1 MTYCIGI
8 NINEGMVFASDS
20 RTNAGLDNINVYT
33 KMLNYAVGDRNLVI
47 VTSGNL
53 ATSQAVFGSIKKDL
67 EVSNPIT
74 SLNTCETLEEVANY
88 IGSLTVKHSSPQGI
102 NEEVLQLGSSY
113 IVGGQ
118 IKNQKSEIYLVY
130 PQGNYIRPSEA
141 RPYLIIG
148 EINYGKPILDRVLKP
163 DITLGDAARCA
174 LISMDSTIKSD
185 LRVGPPIDFVVY
197 KKGLIQP
204 IYQNKFEI
212 NDPEYSSITDSWS
225 QSIIRAFETFP
236 RFNWEKNNNKN

>member
-8 NINEGMVFASDS
+8 NINEGMVFTSDS

-67 EVSNPIT
+67 EASKPNT
-74 SLNTCETLEEVANY
+74 SLNTCETLEEVSNY

-225 QSIIRAFETFP
+225 QSIIQAFETFP
-236 RFNWEKNNNKN
+236 RFNWEKKQ

>member
-8 NINEGMVFASDS
+8 NVNEGMVFASDS

-197 KKGLIQP
+197 KKGLIKP

-225 QSIIRAFETFP
+225 QSIIQAFETFP
-236 RFNWEKNNNKN
+236 RFNWENNQK

>member
-8 NINEGMVFASDS
+8 NVNEGMVFASDS

>member
-1 MTYCIGI
+1 M
-8 NINEGMVFASDS
+8 F
-20 RTNAGLDNINVYT
+20 
-33 KMLNYAVGDRNLVI
+33 NYAVGDRNLVI

-53 ATSQAVFGSIKKDL
+53 ATSQAVFSSIKKDL
-67 EVSNPIT
+67 QASNPIT
-74 SLNTCETLEEVANY
+74 SLNTCTTIEEVANY
-88 IGSLTVKHSSPQGI
+88 VGSLTVRHSSPQGI

-118 IKNQKSEIYLVY
+118 IKDQKSEIYLVY

-163 DITLGDAARCA
+163 EISLGDAARCA

-197 KKGLIQP
+197 KKGLIEP
-204 IYQNKFEI
+204 IYINKFEI
-212 NDPEYSSITDSWS
+212 NNPEYSSITSSWS

-236 RFNWEKNNNKN
+236 RFNWEK

>member
-8 NINEGMVFASDS
+8 NVNEGMVFASDS
-20 RTNAGLDNINVYT
+20 RTNAGLDDINTYT
-33 KMLNYAVGDRNLVI
+33 KMFNYAVGDRNLVI

-53 ATSQAVFGSIKKDL
+53 ATSQAVFSSIKKDL
-67 EVSNPIT
+67 EASNPII
-74 SLNTCETLEEVANY
+74 SLNTCLTIEDVARY
-88 IGSLTVKHSSPQGI
+88 VGSLTVRHSSPQGI

-163 DITLGDAARCA
+163 EISLGDAARCA

-197 KKGLIQP
+197 KKGSIRP
-204 IYQNKFEI
+204 IYQNKFETD
-212 NDPEYSSITDSWS
+212 DPEYSSITKSWS
-225 QSIIRAFETFP
+225 QSIIRAFESFP
-236 RFNWEKNNNKN
+236 RFNWEK

>member
-8 NINEGMVFASDS
+8 NVNEGMVFASDS
-20 RTNAGLDNINVYT
+20 RTNAGLDDINTYT
-33 KMLNYAVGDRNLVI
+33 KMFNYAVGDRNLVI

-53 ATSQAVFGSIKKDL
+53 ATSQAVFSSIKKDL
-67 EVSNPIT
+67 EASNPII
-74 SLNTCETLEEVANY
+74 SLNTCLTIEDVARY
-88 IGSLTVKHSSPQGI
+88 VGSLTVRHSSPQGI

-163 DITLGDAARCA
+163 EISLGDAARCA

-197 KKGLIQP
+197 KKAQ
-204 IYQNKFEI
+204 
-212 NDPEYSSITDSWS
+212 
-225 QSIIRAFETFP
+225 
-236 RFNWEKNNNKN
+236 

>member
-8 NINEGMVFASDS
+8 NVNEGMVFASDS

-148 EINYGKPILDRVLKP
+148 EI
-163 DITLGDAARCA
+163 TLGDAARCA

-197 KKGLIQP
+197 KKGLIKP

-236 RFNWEKNNNKN
+236 RFNWEKKQ

>member
-8 NINEGMVFASDS
+8 NVNEGMVFASDS

-67 EVSNPIT
+67 EVSNPYT

-236 RFNWEKNNNKN
+236 RFNWEKKQ

>member
-118 IKNQKSEIYLVY
+118 IKNQKS
-130 PQGNYIRPSEA
+130 
-141 RPYLIIG
+141 
-148 EINYGKPILDRVLKP
+148 
-163 DITLGDAARCA
+163 GD
-174 LISMDSTIKSD
+174 
-185 LRVGPPIDFVVY
+185 
-197 KKGLIQP
+197 
-204 IYQNKFEI
+204 E
-212 NDPEYSSITDSWS
+212 
-225 QSIIRAFETFP
+225 
-236 RFNWEKNNNKN
+236 

>member
-8 NINEGMVFASDS
+8 NVNEGMVFDSDS

-236 RFNWEKNNNKN
+236 RFNWEKKQ

>member
-8 NINEGMVFASDS
+8 NVNDGMVFASDS
-20 RTNAGLDNINVYT
+20 RTNAGLDDINTYS
-33 KMLNYAVGDRNLVI
+33 KMFNYAVGDRNLVI

-53 ATSQAVFGSIKKDL
+53 ATSQAVFSSIKKDL
-67 EVSNPIT
+67 EASNPIT
-74 SLNTCETLEEVANY
+74 SLNTCTTIEEVANY
-88 IGSLTVKHSSPQGI
+88 VGSLTVKHSSPQGI

-118 IKNQKSEIYLVY
+118 IKDQKSEIYLVY

-163 DITLGDAARCA
+163 EISLGDAARCA

-197 KKGLIQP
+197 KKGLIEP
-204 IYQNKFEI
+204 IYINKFEI
-212 NDPEYSSITDSWS
+212 NDPEYSSITSSWS

-236 RFNWEKNNNKN
+236 RFNWEK

>member
-8 NINEGMVFASDS
+8 NVNDGMVFASDS
-20 RTNAGLDNINVYT
+20 RTNAGLDDINSYS
-33 KMLNYAVGDRNLVI
+33 KMFNYAVGDRNLVI

-53 ATSQAVFGSIKKDL
+53 ATSQAVFSSIKKDL
-67 EVSNPIT
+67 EASNPIT
-74 SLNTCETLEEVANY
+74 SLNTCTTIEEVANY
-88 IGSLTVKHSSPQGI
+88 VGSLTVRHSSPQGI

-118 IKNQKSEIYLVY
+118 IKDQKSEIYLVY

-163 DITLGDAARCA
+163 EISLGDAARCA

-197 KKGLIQP
+197 KKGLIEP
-204 IYQNKFEI
+204 IYINKFEI
-212 NDPEYSSITDSWS
+212 NDPEYSSITSSWS

-236 RFNWEKNNNKN
+236 RFNWEK

>member
-8 NINEGMVFASDS
+8 NVNEGMVFASDS

-67 EVSNPIT
+67 EVSNLDT
-74 SLNTCETLEEVANY
+74 SLNTCETLEEVASY

-118 IKNQKSEIYLVY
+118 IKNQKPEIYLVY

-236 RFNWEKNNNKN
+236 RFNWEKKQ

>member
-8 NINEGMVFASDS
+8 NVNEGMVFASDL

-236 RFNWEKNNNKN
+236 RFNWEKKQ

>member
-8 NINEGMVFASDS
+8 NVNEGMVFASDS

-102 NEEVLQLGSSY
+102 NEEVL
-113 IVGGQ
+113 
-118 IKNQKSEIYLVY
+118 
-130 PQGNYIRPSEA
+130 
-141 RPYLIIG
+141 
-148 EINYGKPILDRVLKP
+148 
-163 DITLGDAARCA
+163 
-174 LISMDSTIKSD
+174 
-185 LRVGPPIDFVVY
+185 
-197 KKGLIQP
+197 
-204 IYQNKFEI
+204 
-212 NDPEYSSITDSWS
+212 
-225 QSIIRAFETFP
+225 
-236 RFNWEKNNNKN
+236 

>member
-236 RFNWEKNNNKN
+236 RFNWEKKNNKN

>member
-1 MTYCIGI
+1 
-8 NINEGMVFASDS
+8 
-20 RTNAGLDNINVYT
+20 
-33 KMLNYAVGDRNLVI
+33 MLNYAVGDRNLVI

-67 EVSNPIT
+67 EVSNLDT
-74 SLNTCETLEEVANY
+74 SLNTCETLEEVASY

-236 RFNWEKNNNKN
+236 RFNWEKKQ

>member
-8 NINEGMVFASDS
+8 NVNEGMVFASDS
-20 RTNAGLDNINVYT
+20 RTNAGLDDINTYS
-33 KMLNYAVGDRNLVI
+33 KMFNYAVGDRNLVI

-53 ATSQAVFGSIKKDL
+53 ATSQAVFSSIKKDL
-67 EVSNPIT
+67 EASNPIT
-74 SLNTCETLEEVANY
+74 SLNTCTTIEEVANY
-88 IGSLTVKHSSPQGI
+88 VGSLTVKHSSPQGI

-118 IKNQKSEIYLVY
+118 IKDQKSEIYLVY

-163 DITLGDAARCA
+163 EISLGDAARCA

-197 KKGLIQP
+197 KKGLIEP
-204 IYQNKFEI
+204 IYINKFEI
-212 NDPEYSSITDSWS
+212 NNPEYSSITSSWS

-236 RFNWEKNNNKN
+236 RFNWEK

>member
-8 NINEGMVFASDS
+8 NVNEGMVFASDS

-118 IKNQKSEIYLVY
+118 IKNQKPEIYLVY

-197 KKGLIQP
+197 KKGLIKP

-236 RFNWEKNNNKN
+236 RFNWEKKQ